1 MDWFFNQ
8 YVYGTGEAQYTF
20 HATTEA
26 TPDGKTHVKGE
37 IDRSGVPDT
46 WKDAISLYAHIGD
59 KTIKMGLI
67 GVTKANQPFDFTV
80 AGKIDRVTINDFE
93 DLLADVKQ

>member
-1 MDWFFNQ
+1 
-8 YVYGTGEAQYTF
+8 
-20 HATTEA
+20 
-26 TPDGKTHVKGE
+26 
-37 IDRSGVPDT
+37 
-46 WKDAISLYAHIGD
+46 
-59 KTIKMGLI
+59 MGLI